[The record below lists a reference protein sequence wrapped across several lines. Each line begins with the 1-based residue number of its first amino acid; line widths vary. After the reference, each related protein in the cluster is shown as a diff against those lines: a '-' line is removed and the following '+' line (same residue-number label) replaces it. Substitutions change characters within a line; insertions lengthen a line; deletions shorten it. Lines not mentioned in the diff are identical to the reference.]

1 MFWFVRQMLTEHPWL
16 KQFSEIVLLICAA
29 GVLGST
35 ARRWLR
41 RWAEPSNRA
50 VHHSLTLL
58 LNRAIPPVLVLM
70 VVALSLHLFPLSGKA
85 MAVIDRILYVAVLGV
100 LLYYASRL
108 VHVLLNRWLE
118 GSPGR
123 RAIREPI
130 QFVTKVVFAVFGTM
144 ILLENLGVR
153 LTAVWT
159 TLGIGSVAVALAL
172 QDTLS
177 NFFAGVYLRID
188 RPVRLD
194 DYIKLESG
202 EEGFVVQHGWRS
214 TRIRNLQN
222 NVVVVPNAKL
232 ASTIVTNYS
241 LPESQMALLIPINV
255 SYNSDPDQVEQI
267 LVQEATRAAKEIPGL
282 LADPAPLVRFIPGF
296 GDFSLNF
303 TLICRVQSFTDQYLA
318 QHELRKRILRR
329 FREEEI
335 EMPFPQRDVRVHLM
349 GAQGVEM
356 ARSSE
361 EMHPGRRAH
370 GH

>member
-1 MFWFVRQMLTEHPWL
+1 
-16 KQFSEIVLLICAA
+16 
-29 GVLGST
+29 
-35 ARRWLR
+35 
-41 RWAEPSNRA
+41 
-50 VHHSLTLL
+50 
-58 LNRAIPPVLVLM
+58 
-70 VVALSLHLFPLSGKA
+70 
-85 MAVIDRILYVAVLGV
+85 DRIFYLAALGV
-100 LLYYASRL
+100 LLYYTSRL
-108 VHVLLNRWLE
+108 AHVFLNRWLE
-118 GSPGR
+118 GSPAR
-123 RAIREPI
+123 RTIREPI
-130 QFVTKVVFAVFGTM
+130 EFATKVVFAVFGTM
-144 ILLENLGVR
+144 IVLENLGVR
-153 LTAVWT
+153 LTALWT

-214 TRIRNLQN
+214 TRIRSLQN

-241 LPESQMALLIPINV
+241 LPESQMAVPIPINV
-255 SYNSDPDQVEQI
+255 SYHSDPDRVEQI
-267 LVQEATRAAKEIPGL
+267 LVQEATPAAKEIPGL
-282 LADPAPLVRFIPGF
+282 VDNPAPFVRLIPGF

-303 TLICRVQSFTDQYLA
+303 TPVCRVQSFTDQYLV

-329 FREEEI
+329 FDEEGI

-349 GAQGVEM
+349 DGQGVEM

-370 GH
+370 QH